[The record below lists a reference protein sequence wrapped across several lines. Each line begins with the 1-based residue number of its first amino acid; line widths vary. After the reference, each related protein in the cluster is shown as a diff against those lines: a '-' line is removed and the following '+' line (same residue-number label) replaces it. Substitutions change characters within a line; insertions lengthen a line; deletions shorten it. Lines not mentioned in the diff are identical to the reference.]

1 MKEQARFMHL
11 RSYMTLRPTLRH
23 RGARRRF
30 RRRMR
35 GRWDRCRRR
44 VSRQAGVIHGDK
56 GGVQGCG
63 VLRGAERFV
72 ALAWHWARYMTETVG
87 HVLLNVYPLVVM
99 RCYCDWSTCRY
110 ALRLACEVP
119 QEVRVVHPLRGV
131 EYSDRVHVVA
141 PIVA

>member
-87 HVLLNVYPLVVM
+87 HVLPIGRDEVL
-99 RCYCDWSTCRY
+99 
-110 ALRLACEVP
+110 LRLVDVSLRSQAS
-119 QEVRVVHPLRGV
+119 LRGPTGG
-131 EYSDRVHVVA
+131 SRSAPSSRRRVQ
-141 PIVA
+141 